1 MVLPQLALQQPVHV
15 VQRLLR
21 LSELEVGLDEHHV
34 SECRRIVVAHEL
46 DRGVG
51 VEEASGSLLLTARR
65 GLLVLPE
72 ELQGTS
78 GARDGL
84 VEEVLAEVEVSQ
96 RDERSDEL
104 AVVVARRFK
113 KAVRLLDNLTQRAA
127 V

>member
-1 MVLPQLALQQPVHV
+1 M
-15 VQRLLR
+15 
-21 LSELEVGLDEHHV
+21 
-34 SECRRIVVAHEL
+34 
-46 DRGVG
+46 
-51 VEEASGSLLLTARR
+51 
-65 GLLVLPE
+65 LPE
-72 ELQGTS
+72 ELQGAS

-113 KAVRLLDNLTQRAA
+113 KAVRLLDNLTRRVRAA